1 MARADPGNRAGVTPD
16 SGAPL
21 RRRWVTKVTV
31 QQERR
36 LYFVAT
42 IVLATWH
49 LLTRL
54 L

>member
-1 MARADPGNRAGVTPD
+1 MARADPRNRIGVM
-16 SGAPL
+16 SANRAPL

-36 LYFVAT
+36 LYFAAT

-49 LLTRL
+49 LLARL
-54 L
+54 F